1 MPIKIIYPY
10 EIPKGFS
17 FRFFKKILPLVCC
30 CFGTVC
36 QGVQEPSPLHN
47 GAIHFMMSHYDFQRH
62 FVFDEKRKC
71 FNKFVLTS
79 RF

>member
-1 MPIKIIYPY
+1 MEIIYPF

-17 FRFFKKILPLVCC
+17 FRFLKILPLVCC

-47 GAIHFMMSHYDFQRH
+47 GAIYFMMSHYDFQRY
-62 FVFDEKRKC
+62 FVFDEKRKD
-71 FNKFVLTS
+71 FNKFVFTF